1 MGHTP
6 LGDLNLRFGEDMKS
20 EISLAIEVEHNGW
33 RS

>member
-6 LGDLNLRFGEDMKS
+6 LGDLNREDMKS